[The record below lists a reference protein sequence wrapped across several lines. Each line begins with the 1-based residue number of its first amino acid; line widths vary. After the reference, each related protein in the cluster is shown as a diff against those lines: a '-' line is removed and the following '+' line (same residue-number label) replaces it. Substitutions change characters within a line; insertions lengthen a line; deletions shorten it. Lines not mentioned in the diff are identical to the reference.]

1 MPGDVGVK
9 VKGSA
14 AEVAGL
20 KKAQL
25 AKSAGA
31 VTRIEPM
38 PEELLEILVDHLK
51 RINNSGIEVEMIPAV
66 TRKNGVKCVG
76 FLVMNVEVINGKLR
90 RIVSLPEKE

>member
-1 MPGDVGVK
+1 MNESAGVVEK
-9 VKGSA
+9 SRKG
-14 AEVAGL
+14 
-20 KKAQL
+20 QL
-25 AKSAGA
+25 VKSAGA

-76 FLVMNVEVINGKLR
+76 FLVMNVEVIQGKLR
-90 RIVSLPEKE
+90 RITPLPEKE